1 MQYINKTIRR
11 KSCELYSNMVHQ
23 TSDLYT
29 YFEKLKVI
37 TNDTCSGYN
46 KYKAKYSIQSNS
58 VINLII

>member
-1 MQYINKTIRR
+1 MHR
-11 KSCELYSNMVHQ
+11 KSCELYSNTVRK

-37 TNDTCSGYN
+37 TNDMCSGYN
-46 KYKAKYSIQSNS
+46 EYKAMYSIQSNS